1 MQWIKL
7 PQLPGNENKPLA
19 GRNFHNVSLF
29 LDINRGKIYQEGPG
43 NPFGIVHVGAASH
56 SVVTKILKGRYS
68 VSLASFN
75 PL

>member
-1 MQWIKL
+1 M
-7 PQLPGNENKPLA
+7 
-19 GRNFHNVSLF
+19 SLF
-29 LDINRGKIYQEGPG
+29 LDINRGEKIYQEGPG